1 MARRKRG
8 TTGSAENKS
17 VYNPTKQQLKK
28 LQSEIKN
35 YNRRLQSAI
44 KRTSP
49 ELREYL
55 PPKLSYT
62 EEAGKIKSAKGFKR
76 RIETLQ
82 RFDRAGLE
90 LTTFEGRPIAKA
102 SLDLIRRSV
111 AEENRRRKK
120 RVATQAEAQERLGR
134 FPTQP
139 VYGTRPVTLSKIIAD
154 EEERQRLETEFL
166 EPENANPL
174 TEAYRQNYI
183 RHAYEALQLWNVSN
197 GENDEVTNLVMQ
209 IIGVVASAS
218 KEVIDAS
225 IGIPETRIDILSDL
239 ELFINNLAYILG
251 IWESL

>member
-8 TTGSAENKS
+8 TAGPVENKS

-28 LQSEIKN
+28 LQNEIKN
-35 YNRRLQSAI
+35 YNRRLQTAI
-44 KRTSP
+44 KKTSP

-76 RIETLQ
+76 RIETIQ
-82 RFDRAGLE
+82 RFDSAGFE

-134 FPTQP
+134 FPTGQA
-139 VYGTRPVTLSKIIAD
+139 YGTRPVNLSKIIAD
-154 EEERQRLETEFL
+154 EEKRQQLETEFL
-166 EPENANPL
+166 EPSEANPL

-183 RHAYEALQLWNVSN
+183 RHAYEALQLWNMTN
-197 GENDEVTNLVMQ
+197 GEDHEVSDLIMQ
-209 IIGVVASAS
+209 IIGIVASAS
-218 KEVIDAS
+218 KEVVDAS
-225 IGIPETRIDILSDL
+225 IGIPETRIDIISDY
-239 ELFINNLAYILG
+239 ELFMNNLAYILG

>member
-8 TTGSAENKS
+8 PAGPVENKS
-17 VYNPTKQQLKK
+17 VYNPRKQQLKK
-28 LQSEIKN
+28 LQNEIKN
-35 YNRRLQSAI
+35 YNRRLQTAI
-44 KRTSP
+44 KKTSP

-76 RIETLQ
+76 RIETIQ
-82 RFDRAGLE
+82 RFDRAGFE

-134 FPTQP
+134 FPTGQA
-139 VYGTRPVTLSKIIAD
+139 YGTRPVNLSKIIAD
-154 EEERQRLETEFL
+154 EEKRQQLETEFL
-166 EPENANPL
+166 EPSEANPL

-183 RHAYEALQLWNVSN
+183 RHAYEALQLWNMTN
-197 GENDEVTNLVMQ
+197 GEDHEVSDLIMQ
-209 IIGVVASAS
+209 IIGIVASAS
-218 KEVIDAS
+218 KEVVDAS
-225 IGIPETRIDILSDL
+225 IGIPETRIDIISDY
-239 ELFINNLAYILG
+239 ELFMNNLAYILG

>member
-28 LQSEIKN
+28 LQSDIKN

-139 VYGTRPVTLSKIIAD
+139 VYGTRAVTLSKIIAD
-154 EEERQRLETEFL
+154 EEKRQRLETEFL

-183 RHAYEALQLWNVSN
+183 RHAHEALQLWNVSN

>member
-8 TTGSAENKS
+8 TTGPVENKA
-17 VYNPTKQQLKK
+17 VYNPSKEQLKK
-28 LQSEIKN
+28 LQNEIRN
-35 YNRRLQSAI
+35 YNKRLQSAI

-62 EEAGKIKSAKGFKR
+62 AEAGKIKSAKGFKR

-82 RFDRAGLE
+82 RFDSAGLE

-102 SLDLIRRSV
+102 SLDLVKRSV

-139 VYGTRPVTLSKIIAD
+139 VYGTRPITLSKIIAD
-154 EEERQRLETEFL
+154 AEKRKKLEIEFL
-166 EPENANPL
+166 EPEEVNPL

-197 GENDEVTNLVMQ
+197 GEDEEVTSLVMQ
-209 IIGVVASAS
+209 IIVVVATAS

-225 IGIPETRIDILSDL
+225 IGIPETRIDIVSDL

>member
-1 MARRKRG
+1 MARRKSG

-17 VYNPTKQQLKK
+17 VYNPTEQQLKK

-44 KRTSP
+44 KRTST

-82 RFDRAGLE
+82 RFDRAGLK

-102 SLDLIRRSV
+102 SLDLLKRSV

-120 RVATQAEAQERLGR
+120 RLATQAEAQERLGR

-139 VYGTRPVTLSKIIAD
+139 VYGTRPITLSKIIAD
-154 EEERQRLETEFL
+154 EEKRRKIEIDFL
-166 EPENANPL
+166 EPSEADPL

-183 RHAYEALQLWNVSN
+183 RHVYGAMQLWNMTN
-197 GENDEVTNLVMQ
+197 GEDPEVTNLIMQ
-209 IIGVVASAS
+209 IIGLVSSAS

-225 IGIPETRIDILSDL
+225 IGIPETRIDIVSDY
-239 ELFINNLAYILG
+239 ELFMNNLAYILG
-251 IWESL
+251 LWESL

>member
-8 TTGSAENKS
+8 TTGPVENKA
-17 VYNPTKQQLKK
+17 VYNPSKQQLKK
-28 LQSEIKN
+28 LQNEIRN
-35 YNRRLQSAI
+35 YNKRLQSAI

-55 PPKLSYT
+55 PPKLSYK
-62 EEAGKIKSAKGFKR
+62 EEAAKIKSARGFKR
-76 RIETLQ
+76 RLETLQ

-120 RVATQAEAQERLGR
+120 RVASQTEAQERLGR
-134 FPTQP
+134 FPTGQA
-139 VYGTRPVTLSKIIAD
+139 YGTRPINLSKIIAD
-154 EEERQRLETEFL
+154 EEKRQQLEKEFL
-166 EPENANPL
+166 EPSEANPL

-197 GENDEVTNLVMQ
+197 GENEEVTDLVMQ
-209 IIGVVASAS
+209 IIGVVAGAS

>member
-154 EEERQRLETEFL
+154 EEKRHRLETEFL

-183 RHAYEALQLWNVSN
+183 RHAYEAFQLWNVSN

>member
-8 TTGSAENKS
+8 STGPIENKA
-17 VYNPTKQQLKK
+17 VYNPSRQQLKK

-55 PPKLSYT
+55 PPKLSYK
-62 EEAGKIKSAKGFKR
+62 EEAAKIKSARGFKR
-76 RIETLQ
+76 RLETLQ

-90 LTTFEGRPIAKA
+90 LTTFEGRAIAKA

-120 RVATQAEAQERLGR
+120 RVASQTEAQERLGR
-134 FPTQP
+134 FPTGQA
-139 VYGTRPVTLSKIIAD
+139 YGTRPINLSKIIAD
-154 EEERQRLETEFL
+154 EEKRQQLEKEFL
-166 EPENANPL
+166 EPSEANPL

-197 GENDEVTNLVMQ
+197 GENEEVTDLVMQ
-209 IIGVVASAS
+209 IIGVVAGAS

>member
-1 MARRKRG
+1 M
-8 TTGSAENKS
+8 
-17 VYNPTKQQLKK
+17 
-28 LQSEIKN
+28 
-35 YNRRLQSAI
+35 
-44 KRTSP
+44 
-49 ELREYL
+49 
-55 PPKLSYT
+55 
-62 EEAGKIKSAKGFKR
+62 
-76 RIETLQ
+76 
-82 RFDRAGLE
+82 
-90 LTTFEGRPIAKA
+90 
-102 SLDLIRRSV
+102 
-111 AEENRRRKK
+111 
-120 RVATQAEAQERLGR
+120 
-134 FPTQP
+134 
-139 VYGTRPVTLSKIIAD
+139 YGTRPVTLSKIIAD
-154 EEERQRLETEFL
+154 EEKRHRLETEFL

>member
-8 TTGSAENKS
+8 TTGPVENKA
-17 VYNPTKQQLKK
+17 VYNPSKQQLKK
-28 LQSEIKN
+28 LQNEIRN
-35 YNRRLQSAI
+35 YNKRLQSAI

-55 PPKLSYT
+55 PPKLSYK
-62 EEAGKIKSAKGFKR
+62 EEAAKIKSARGFKR
-76 RIETLQ
+76 RLETLQ

-120 RVATQAEAQERLGR
+120 RVASQTEAQERLGR
-134 FPTQP
+134 FPTGQA
-139 VYGTRPVTLSKIIAD
+139 YGTRPINLSKIIAD
-154 EEERQRLETEFL
+154 EEKRQQLEKEFL
-166 EPENANPL
+166 EPSEANPL

-197 GENDEVTNLVMQ
+197 GENEEVTDLVMQ
-209 IIGVVASAS
+209 IIVVVAGAS